1 MTNPDGFRQI
11 LNQAEDNARKRD
23 VKKQEKIHN
32 KHYTSLQ
39 EEQLGQALETL
50 QDLTGNEYYIGRKR
64 DKFAKVEFS
73 QIIHPNMLFINKI
86 KLLTSSEKVIL
97 LDLSPFLEV
106 GSNVLIEKNI
116 DTLNVDPDK
125 INSASIEYLASEIGR
140 PRQRLSPLMTSLK
153 NKGILACAESGFKD
167 ENGRVCTKRTWLI
180 NPNIICCGKKERIDK
195 VTKHIFKD
203 ILRNFKVEGS
213 SEIHNLPIYFF

>member
-73 QIIHPNMLFINKI
+73 QVIHVTLLYLVKI
-86 KLLTSSEKVIL
+86 KYLTTSEKALL
-97 LDLSPFLEV
+97 LDLMLFLEV
-106 GSNVLIEKNI
+106 GTNVLIEKNI
-116 DTLNVDPDK
+116 LDNQIDPDA
-125 INSASIEYLASEIGR
+125 INSASVQYLANELG
-140 PRQRLSPLMTSLK
+140 RQREALSKMMTILK
-153 NKGILACAESGFKD
+153 RKGILACAESGFRD
-167 ENGRVCTKRTWLI
+167 ETGRICTKRTWLM